1 MKIRSSFV
9 TNSSSSSF
17 IIAFDKK
24 PESAEEMKQI
34 LFGSQEYFFD
44 PYYDAD
50 SQYFNKRPEKYSAL
64 EVATIVFNDIKEQ
77 SPLSKKA
84 IKSFV
89 SDGGW
94 YHPSD
99 EDVKEFKDKVVYE
112 VEYADDCGNLFCA
125 MERGDL
131 FERIPHRSQSNH

>member
-24 PESAEEMKQI
+24 PESAEEMKEL

-44 PYYDAD
+44 PYYDGK
-50 SQYFNKRPEKYSAL
+50 YFNDRPEKYSAL
-64 EVATIVFNDIKEQ
+64 EVATVVFNDIKDQ
-77 SPLSKKA
+77 LPLSKKA
-84 IKSFV
+84 IVSFV
-89 SDGGW
+89 SDDGW

-99 EDVKEFKDKVVYE
+99 EDIKEFKDKLVFE
-112 VEYADDCGNLFCA
+112 VSYADDCGYLGCA
-125 MERGDL
+125 MEHGDL
-131 FERIPHRSQSNH
+131 FERIPYRIQSNH

>member
-34 LFGSQEYFFD
+34 LFGDQEYFFD
-44 PYYDAD
+44 PYYDAN
-50 SQYFNKRPEKYSAL
+50 SQYFSNRPEKYSAL
-64 EVATIVFNDIKEQ
+64 EVATIVFNDIKDEIPM
-77 SPLSKKA
+77 SEECIEYFIEDSYG
-84 IKSFV
+84 
-89 SDGGW
+89 SDK
-94 YHPSD
+94 D
-99 EDVKEFKDKVVYE
+99 IEIFKDKFVFE
-112 VEYADDCGNLFCA
+112 VSYADDCGDLGCA
-125 MERGDL
+125 MEHGDL